1 MKPATFLS
9 SSTTRMRKID
19 LRSPEPANL
28 FKHADGGDYSPS
40 GFAVNRPLKRRAIRR
55 IAMRRVPSSRRR
67 AAGFRSCEE
76 ILVIPC
82 SCVTAV
88 PRLIG
93 SLQLFSA
100 ADLSSVLYRSRGGG
114 HESVGTHRPA
124 TNLPRQPHDGL
135 PKTFERDDALW
146 SDNEYSDVVQHQD
159 STIRVSQDQSQR
171 ARNKGETI

>member
-1 MKPATFLS
+1 MFS
-9 SSTTRMRKID
+9 SSLA
-19 LRSPEPANL
+19 LRRPARL
-28 FKHADGGDYSPS
+28 
-40 GFAVNRPLKRRAIRR
+40 
-55 IAMRRVPSSRRR
+55 
-67 AAGFRSCEE
+67 RSCEE
-76 ILVIPC
+76 IVIIAY
-82 SCVTAV
+82 SCGTAV

-93 SLQLFSA
+93 SLQLSSA
-100 ADLSSVLYRSRGGG
+100 ADLSSVLYRSCGGG
-114 HESVGTHRPA
+114 HESLGTHRPA